1 MTIAGTPTKSGV
13 YWVQIKAKNA
23 SGYQWA
29 ENVKVTVSGD
39 GKEAKEPKLTRTS
52 YYPLTVIC
60 ANEGGTVSGT
70 GVYAAGKKVSVKATP
85 TKGYVFAGW
94 HETANSEK
102 GTVNGVDGADYR
114 SASLNVTV
122 PETRYVFALFAT
134 KEDDADSLKVAVEDV
149 TTEKDGTI
157 ALNLGACVESLSL
170 PKLAV
175 SGLPTGLKYDT
186 KSLKISGKATKPGVY
201 TVTVKA
207 TNAAVTKATDASTTT
222 FRITVPNFECAALPG
237 LKPET
242 DAYGIVRSGVIFDD
256 GLVDCSPANG
266 WTVKVAGLPSGL
278 KWDAKTGKIV
288 GVPTAKAGS
297 YTVTFTASKKDEA
310 NQIATI
316 TLNVEA
322 LPDWVVG
329 TFYGKN
335 VARGL
340 RGTWTCPQQFTVTIS
355 ANGKISMKTVSPGEG
370 AESRTAQLTECREDG
385 SFAFSFHYA
394 SGRKG
399 KDGYSEGDC
408 AGIISPVAYGEDGA
422 LLGCLTTQ
430 DIGVCDEDDDPFES
444 KGVVYQSLY
453 SRKPAV
459 SGLPV
464 FGKDNIR
471 VVPVKSDCSDGE
483 VTLKFGTKGAVTAA
497 WSGTKPIATCSSYIS
512 PYARDADGTV
522 HAKLWL
528 TFLDK
533 TRMNFHGHPV
543 QTGFDFDLE
552 IPSAVP
558 AAASNIKVASVRIES
573 ILVDFA
579 HGGPYE
585 IDVGDLPD
593 WTVGSFYGWEQ
604 WIEDGDSPSNLDMDI
619 QGFTVGRSGWLS
631 EFHGTED
638 SGNTWSEAY
647 PSDYLPQ
654 KLGEEEYEWGIPSSE
669 KPVTA
674 NVCLRKSLVVSKF
687 LYADVEVGKATLDA
701 YFSPRGEPN
710 ATQYAEFIQ
719 DPWALPVIPRHLPA
733 FDSVD
738 NVLVL
743 DMTSYYGPIT
753 ARLTFGERGNV
764 SVSWSGSGILA
775 TTTET
780 RLMPYDYD
788 DNEDVCH
795 ALLPIFGGK
804 AVKYGFSVILDMAI
818 PNPDSARASA
828 IGFSV
833 KARSWQIGYVEVA
846 VP

>member
-1 MTIAGTPTKSGV
+1 MT
-13 YWVQIKAKNA
+13 
-23 SGYQWA
+23 
-29 ENVKVTVSGD
+29 
-39 GKEAKEPKLTRTS
+39 
-52 YYPLTVIC
+52 
-60 ANEGGTVSGT
+60 
-70 GVYAAGKKVSVKATP
+70 
-85 TKGYVFAGW
+85 
-94 HETANSEK
+94 
-102 GTVNGVDGADYR
+102 
-114 SASLNVTV
+114 SA
-122 PETRYVFALFAT
+122 Y
-134 KEDDADSLKVAVEDV
+134 
-149 TTEKDGTI
+149 
-157 ALNLGACVESLSL
+157 
-170 PKLAV
+170 
-175 SGLPTGLKYDT
+175 
-186 KSLKISGKATKPGVY
+186 
-201 TVTVKA
+201 
-207 TNAAVTKATDASTTT
+207 
-222 FRITVPNFECAALPG
+222 
-237 LKPET
+237 
-242 DAYGIVRSGVIFDD
+242 
-256 GLVDCSPANG
+256 
-266 WTVKVAGLPSGL
+266 
-278 KWDAKTGKIV
+278 
-288 GVPTAKAGS
+288 
-297 YTVTFTASKKDEA
+297 
-310 NQIATI
+310 
-316 TLNVEA
+316 
-322 LPDWVVG
+322 
-329 TFYGKN
+329 
-335 VARGL
+335 
-340 RGTWTCPQQFTVTIS
+340 
-355 ANGKISMKTVSPGEG
+355 
-370 AESRTAQLTECREDG
+370 
-385 SFAFSFHYA
+385 
-394 SGRKG
+394 
-399 KDGYSEGDC
+399 
-408 AGIISPVAYGEDGA
+408 
-422 LLGCLTTQ
+422 

-471 VVPVKSDCSDGE
+471 VVPVKSDYSDGE
-483 VTLKFGTKGAVTAA
+483 VTLEFGTDGAVTAT
-497 WSGTKPIATCSSYIS
+497 WSGTMPADTCSSYIS

-533 TRMNFHGHPV
+533 TRTGLHGHPV

-669 KPVTA
+669 KPVSA

-719 DPWALPVIPRHLPA
+719 DPWSLPVIPRHLPA
-733 FDSVD
+733 FDSMD

-743 DMTSYYGPIT
+743 NVTSYYGPIT
-753 ARLTFGERGNV
+753 ARLTFGERGKV
-764 SVSWSGSGILA
+764 SVSWSGSGISA

-780 RLMPYDYD
+780 RLMPYGYD
-788 DNEDVCH
+788 DGEDVCH
-795 ALLPIFGGK
+795 ATLPIFGGR
-804 AVKYGFSVILDMAI
+804 AVKYGFSMILDMTI
-818 PNPDSARASA
+818 PKPDSANASA
-828 IGFSV
+828 IGCSV
-833 KARSWQIGYVEVA
+833 KARSWQMWYVEGE
-846 VP
+846 